1 MVITYCICE
10 KDFLQDLAVDVS
22 AYVITDHL
30 LMVIVVIVLGHTQ
43 EASNTQHIFDSLRFI
58 SIFLSNNTV
67 LYIVSYK
74 VLSTLPLY
82 IPQLT
87 AKLATITIDV

>member
-30 LMVIVVIVLGHTQ
+30 LMVTVVFALDHMQ
-43 EASNTQHIFDSLRFI
+43 ELR
-58 SIFLSNNTV
+58 SI
-67 LYIVSYK
+67 K
-74 VLSTLPLY
+74 E
-82 IPQLT
+82 
-87 AKLATITIDV
+87 